1 MQFKSDVAFCAYY
14 FQNTAFRI
22 KVGTGVGIATCQ
34 RKEHTQHSEQ
44 LRHASIFGPINSTH

>member
-14 FQNTAFRI
+14 GQNTAFRI
-22 KVGTGVGIATCQ
+22 KVGTGVDIATCQ
-34 RKEHTQHSEQ
+34 RKEHTQHSEH